1 MIILQCF
8 KILNELLIIN
18 IIKNKLLQIND
29 KYIQK
34 LFKFR
39 SKRFLFNY

>member
-8 KILNELLIIN
+8 KILNKLLIIN
-18 IIKNKLLQIND
+18 IIKNKLLLIHD
-29 KYIQK
+29 KYIQT

-39 SKRFLFNY
+39 GIRFLFYY